1 MSVAHAAAVPAEA
14 TPGPARKQRV
24 VSLDAARAIVVAL
37 MIFMDH
43 PMIAAALPTFLVF
56 AFCQNLIIRGI
67 VVPTEK

>member
-1 MSVAHAAAVPAEA
+1 MSASTATAQPAPDAAPPV
-14 TPGPARKQRV
+14 RKERV